1 MSKKGRSDLC
11 GPLCNLGNYMEEKE
25 YFRVGVITE
34 PHGVHGEVKVYPT
47 TDDLAHLKKVKCY
60 YLSGKEGMEELHP
73 LGMKRQND
81 RIILRF
87 AELTD
92 RDTAEKLRKRELYV
106 DREHAVPLGKDE
118 YYISDLIG
126 LEVFENGE
134 KIGSVEDV
142 LETGANDV
150 YQIRRTDGRELLLPA
165 IKQCVLAVDVEAGRM
180 EVSVMEG
187 L

>member
-1 MSKKGRSDLC
+1 
-11 GPLCNLGNYMEEKE
+11 MEEKE

-34 PHGVHGEVKVYPT
+34 PHGVHGEVKLFLT
-47 TDDLAHLKKVKCY
+47 TDDIAHLKKVKCFY
-60 YLSGKEGMEELHP
+60 MPGAEGMEELHP
-73 LGMKRQND
+73 VGMKQQND
-81 RIILRF
+81 RLILRF

-92 RDTAEKLRKRELYV
+92 RDMAEKLRKREIYV
-106 DREHAVPLGKDE
+106 ERAQAVPLGKDE

-126 LEVFENGE
+126 LQVYENDV
-134 KIGSVEDV
+134 KIGVVEDV

-150 YQIRRTDGRELLLPA
+150 YQIRREDGRELLLPA
-165 IKQCVLAVDVEAGRM
+165 IKQCVLKVDVEAGRM